1 MKKLRSSDP
10 WSTAQ
15 GHRATG
21 TTKVTVKIMQSK
33 AFTLNYHYRY
43 SLLGEVS
50 KNSDIPLLIF

>member
-21 TTKVTVKIMQSK
+21 TSQVTVKIMQFK
-33 AFTLNYHYRY
+33 AFTLTYHYHY

-50 KNSDIPLLIF
+50 KNSDIPLIIF